1 MVTFIQQFL
10 TALLPSLYLP
20 PWDVGFELEML
31 SLKALLLGC
40 LHDIHVCY
48 FFDPLLPQGME
59 IETLCRTSV
68 VVCLLFMTVGHLRE
82 RLHTQRAL
90 YTPLYFIACGAQAML
105 ALRTVVSELN

>member
-40 LHDIHVCY
+40 LHDLHVCY
-48 FFDPLLPQGME
+48 FLDPLLPQSME

-68 VVCLLFMTVGHLRE
+68 AVCLLLIPVGHLRK
-82 RLHTQRAL
+82 RPHTPRAL
-90 YTPLYFIACGAQAML
+90 YTPLYLIACSAQALL
-105 ALRTVVSELN
+105 ALMTAIS